1 MPAAPVATPR
11 AQRSAIAFPRVAA
24 NKMIDPLSFADSL
37 SFRLKTGSEDH
48 GKRRSSRPDGWRG
61 IAAVGPAHGSQR
73 NSARFRPRSASA
85 FGESSEDPLH
95 RLCGGY
101 R

>member
-37 SFRLKTGSEDH
+37 SFRLKTGS
-48 GKRRSSRPDGWRG
+48 DGSWE
-61 IAAVGPAHGSQR
+61 
-73 NSARFRPRSASA
+73 AS
-85 FGESSEDPLH
+85 FFST
-95 RLCGGY
+95 
-101 R
+101 